1 MQIQIRASDQSNP
14 EKTAD
19 SIVQVN
25 VKRDQYIPRIIPGNY
40 NRTIDVTH
48 PVGDRPIVQVR
59 AIDSDRVGE
68 IRYELAGVYPAEHF
82 FTIDETNGNVFVL
95 ASLKDDNL
103 QLTEYTV
110 SNT

>member
-1 MQIQIRASDQSNP
+1 M
-14 EKTAD
+14 
-19 SIVQVN
+19 
-25 VKRDQYIPRIIPGNY
+25 KRDQYIPRIIPGNY

-48 PVGDRPIVQVR
+48 PVGERPIVQVR

-68 IRYELAGVYPAEHF
+68 IMYELAGVYPAEHF

-110 SNT
+110 SSVTSCTFLLGNLQF